1 MVKMN
6 KILAFIKA
14 LWTELD
20 SVIELFVYLGIAYGI
35 MKLFNLTYLQSISIV
50 FVYFVLN
57 LLRLLVETFRN
68 R

>member
-1 MVKMN
+1 MN
-6 KILAFIKA
+6 KILAFIKT

-50 FVYFVLN
+50 FIYFVLN

>member
-1 MVKMN
+1 MN

-20 SVIELFVYLGIAYGI
+20 SVIELFVYLGIAYGV
-35 MKLFNLTYLQSISIV
+35 MRLFNLTYLQSISIV
-50 FVYFVLN
+50 FIYFILN
-57 LLRLLVETFRN
+57 LLRLLVEAFRN

>member
-1 MVKMN
+1 MN

>member
-1 MVKMN
+1 MN

-35 MKLFNLTYLQSISIV
+35 MKLLNLTYLQSISIV
-50 FVYFVLN
+50 FIYFVLN
-57 LLRLLVETFRN
+57 LLRLLVEAFRN